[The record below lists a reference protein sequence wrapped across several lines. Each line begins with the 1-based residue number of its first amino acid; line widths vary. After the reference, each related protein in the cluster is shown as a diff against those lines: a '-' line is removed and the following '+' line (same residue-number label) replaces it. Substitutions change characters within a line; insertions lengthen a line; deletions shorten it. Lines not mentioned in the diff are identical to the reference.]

1 MLDKFYYLKPGL
13 AAILALV
20 DIKIIISDYFKIPL
34 PISFYIIFG
43 IVDVIVI
50 LLMLRS
56 KNIKR
61 SKTLDENCVSYN

>member
-1 MLDKFYYLKPGL
+1 MLDKLFYPKPEI
-13 AAILALV
+13 AAILAFV
-20 DIKIIISDYFKIPL
+20 DIKIIISDYFEIPL

>member
-1 MLDKFYYLKPGL
+1 MLDKFYYLKPWL
-13 AAILALV
+13 AAILAFV
-20 DIKIIISDYFKIPL
+20 EIKMIISDYFKIPL